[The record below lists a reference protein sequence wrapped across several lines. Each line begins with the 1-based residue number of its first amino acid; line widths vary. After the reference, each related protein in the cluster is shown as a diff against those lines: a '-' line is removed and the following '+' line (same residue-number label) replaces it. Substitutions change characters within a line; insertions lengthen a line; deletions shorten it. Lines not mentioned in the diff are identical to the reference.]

1 MTKQG
6 KSVAVRKENE
16 ANVKRETK
24 TKEGGKGLWFSN
36 GL

>member
-16 ANVKRETK
+16 ANVKREAK
-24 TKEGGKGLWFSN
+24 IKGGKGLWFSN